1 MVLPYNCSLP
11 CNYALHSTILLKSHV
26 DFIILSLLI
35 KIDAGCRQFLY
46 FILDICYHITKLSIF
61 FGEFIVEIALAQK
74 YRKKN
79 LKTIN
84 KNHMRLFWIYL
95 EFHIW
100 IYFFSHALYA
110 WDKNKASLTLQKGV
124 LFFSYMITI
133 IECMHNSHDRA
144 LSVYSFKVQLCKL
157 KKQW

>member
-1 MVLPYNCSLP
+1 MVLLYNCSLP

-35 KIDAGCRQFLY
+35 KIDTGCRQFFY
-46 FILDICYHITKLSIF
+46 FILDICYYISKLSIF

-100 IYFFSHALYA
+100 IYFIFEFFTYSAKRGSFFLLYDHYHWMHA
-110 WDKNKASLTLQKGV
+110 Q
-124 LFFSYMITI
+124 FP
-133 IECMHNSHDRA
+133 R
-144 LSVYSFKVQLCKL
+144 
-157 KKQW
+157 

>member
-35 KIDAGCRQFLY
+35 KTDAGCRQSFY
-46 FILDICYHITKLSIF
+46 FILDICYYISKLSIF

-84 KNHMRLFWIYL
+84 KNHMRLF
-95 EFHIW
+95 
-100 IYFFSHALYA
+100 
-110 WDKNKASLTLQKGV
+110 
-124 LFFSYMITI
+124 
-133 IECMHNSHDRA
+133 
-144 LSVYSFKVQLCKL
+144 
-157 KKQW
+157 